1 VLLVDIGLP
10 GLDGYGVARKVRDG
24 LGRSVYMVA
33 ITGYGQPDDRKRALE
48 AGFDLHLIKPI
59 DIAVLERLLSREVL
73 KLVC

>member
-10 GLDGYGVARKVRDG
+10 GLDGYGVARSVREK

-33 ITGYGQPDDRKRALE
+33 ITGYGQPDDRTRALE

-59 DIAVLERLLSREVL
+59 DIAVLERLLSHEVL